1 MTTSSENPMQIAERT
16 GFQELILYSRWAV
29 TAIVLIAMMVFFGWG
44 FFQLI
49 YFVLFGWIEFLNDR
63 WGRVQ
68 PDWSAVWLGLA
79 AMILFSMGAT
89 VVTSRWLRNWG
100 KGIRAA
106 TGVCLM
112 MFSMF
117 ASGIGIIGIA
127 HQMVWMSTIEAPFL
141 IGGNEFTWKEM
152 SKGNLRVWTNLGM
165 HWRGHIV
172 APEVSHLSWESFL
185 ITGSSPYEY
194 DLIDGSFSR
203 NGTVIQTELPWDAEQ
218 NREFYSTQQKFFV
231 NPGLFLLYPR
241 GDFKY
246 DERGYALNN
255 YSANQLM
262 MPEGKIFRR
271 VHVADGE
278 SNTIY
283 LGEIRDYFQ
292 PWGKPGNVRDVTL
305 GVNQD
310 PNGFGGPFEGGCHF
324 SMVDGSV
331 RFVNEAVD
339 SRVLEALATP
349 DGGETMPKEF

>member
-1 MTTSSENPMQIAERT
+1 MSPAPEKLANQREEHQVPEAFAI
-16 GFQELILYSRWAV
+16 SRWAV
-29 TAIVLIAMMVFFGWG
+29 PILIAMGLMLCFGSG
-44 FFQLI
+44 MFQILC
-49 YFVLFGWIEFLNDR
+49 YLLFGWIPFLADR
-63 WGRVQ
+63 WGRFQ

-79 AMILFSMGAT
+79 AMILFALGVSAVM
-89 VVTSRWLRNWG
+89 SRWLGNWS
-100 KGIRAA
+100 KGTRAA

-141 IGGNEFTWKEM
+141 IGGNEFKWKEM

-172 APEVSHLSWESFL
+172 APEVSHLSWESYL

-203 NGTVIQTELPWDAEQ
+203 NGTVIRTDLPWDAEQ
-218 NREFYSTQQKFFV
+218 NKEFYSTQQKFFV

-241 GDFKY
+241 GNFKY

-262 MPEGKIFRR
+262 MPEGKIFRG

-283 LGEIRDYFQ
+283 LGEIRDNFQ

-324 SMVDGSV
+324 SMMDGSV

-339 SRVLEALATP
+339 SRVLEALATT
-349 DGGETMPKEF
+349 DGSDDPWEF